1 MVSVELVLVAVD
13 PVHVDVVLAGP
24 GLGPGEVS
32 TGVPEYFPRVYF
44 KLSSAIGDLFFS
56 QQSSHL
62 LALGRH
68 L

>member
-32 TGVPEYFPRVYF
+32 TGVPEYFPR
-44 KLSSAIGDLFFS
+44 A
-56 QQSSHL
+56 
-62 LALGRH
+62 
-68 L
+68 

>member
-44 KLSSAIGDLFFS
+44 KVSSAIVDP
-56 QQSSHL
+56 HL
-62 LALGRH
+62 LSFRRH